1 MEALASFEK
10 PPAAFVVAPLPF
22 HTRINYAIRLWTM
35 KIFVKVVINV
45 MQFLNP
51 SPASKKPTYTKVYPV
66 LPMITNR
73 IFIPSSY
80 KPGDKPLPLYIDVH
94 GGGFALCDPRVD
106 DDRCSY
112 LAHKHGIC
120 VVSIGYR
127 RAPRFPFPTPVMDCA
142 ALAQAVLNDK
152 DLPCDTSKVAMGGY
166 SAGANMS
173 LAATQMEDLR
183 GKIAGV
189 VAFYPVVDFTR
200 SGEVKMSTR
209 PVTPGKTDMLLESGK
224 WFNWAYIPQDT
235 DRSHP
240 LLSPIFAKRE
250 DLPSKIC
257 IFGCELDLLC
267 KEAEDMAE
275 GLVEKEH
282 AKKIYLEEGEGWEGE
297 NIRWGKI
304 KGQEHGFDH
313 VPTRGDKAKEAA
325 RAKASDD
332 MHDVAADWLF
342 RKVYS

>member
-1 MEALASFEK
+1 MEVLGSFES
-10 PPAAFVVAPLPF
+10 PPAAVVLAPLPF
-22 HTRINYAIRLWTM
+22 YSRINYAIRLWAM
-35 KIFVKVVINV
+35 KIAVKVLINV
-45 MQFLNP
+45 MQFLKP
-51 SPASKKPTYTKVYPV
+51 SPASERPTYTKVYPV

-73 IFIPSSY
+73 VFIPNSY
-80 KPGDKPLPLYIDVH
+80 KPGDKALPLYIDIH
-94 GGGFALCDPRVD
+94 GGGFTLCDPRVD

-142 ALAQAVLNDK
+142 ALAQAILDDK
-152 DLPCDTSKVAMGGY
+152 DLPCDMSKVAMGGY

-173 LAATQMEDLR
+173 LAATQLDGLR

-200 SGEVKMSTR
+200 SGEVKMRTR
-209 PVTPGKTDMLLESGK
+209 PVTPGKTDMLVQSGK
-224 WFNWAYIPQDT
+224 WFQWAYIPQGT
-235 DRSHP
+235 DRSQP
-240 LLSPIFAKRE
+240 LLSPIFAERE
-250 DLPSKIC
+250 KLPPKIC
-257 IFGCELDLLC
+257 LFGCEYDMLC

-275 GLVEKEH
+275 GL
-282 AKKIYLEEGEGWEGE
+282 AKKESTKRVFLEEGEGWEGE
-297 NIRWGKI
+297 NVRWEKI

-313 VPTRGDKAKEAA
+313 MPVGGNKVKEAT
-325 RAKASDD
+325 RAKASDG
-332 MHDVAADWLF
+332 MHDRAASWLF